1 MVILLTWRSFRSKI
15 LYIYGGLLQEIK
27 ISVNHISRNE
37 LKVYLTGNIKLVMVC
52 LVNYV
57 VGVAGE
63 LVSFAVVVWSRH
75 ATFFLGRGGGQRRG
89 RGADTCY
96 HSNFSL

>member
-1 MVILLTWRSFRSKI
+1 MGILLTWRSFRSKI

-37 LKVYLTGNIKLVMVC
+37 LKVYLTGNIKLVIVC
-52 LVNYV
+52 LVNYRV
-57 VGVAGE
+57 WVAGE

-75 ATFFLGRGGGQRRG
+75 ATFSSALVGERTLRDEAKQW
-89 RGADTCY
+89 
-96 HSNFSL
+96 L

>member
-52 LVNYV
+52 LVNYM

-75 ATFFLGRGGGQRRG
+75 ATFSSALVGKERCVTRPNNGYEG
-89 RGADTCY
+89 D
-96 HSNFSL
+96 